1 MNGRRLDWIALSLAM
16 AESPKSI
23 PRVLSRFADPLEV
36 LHDPEENLRV
46 LGFGEE
52 AVEGLSS
59 GRFREMA
66 VKEEAGLDRLGG
78 RIISYE
84 DQAYPDLLKQ
94 IFDPPF
100 VLYGLGRIETLNEPA
115 VGIVG
120 SRHPTPYGRGAAHSL
135 ARELA
140 ARGLAVASGLA
151 EGIDTCAHSGAL
163 DSGRTVA
170 VLGTGLDVVYPRQN
184 RGLAKKIV
192 ASGCLVTEFPLG
204 ARPVG
209 HHFPQRN
216 RLISGLCLALIV
228 VEASLQSGS
237 LITARLALEQNREVL
252 AVPGNITSELSRGT
266 NELIQAGA
274 KPATCW
280 QDVVEELPA
289 AVRDSAWAAGRTEPD
304 RPSALGREERRVLGC
319 LRPDGLIHID
329 EIAVRT
335 DVPLPNLLA
344 VLLNME
350 LRGLVRQSPGK
361 FYQRSL

>member
-1 MNGRRLDWIALSLAM
+1 MSGRSVDWMALSLAT
-16 AESPKSI
+16 AESPRAI
-23 PRVLSRFADPLEV
+23 PKILSRFADPLEV
-36 LHDPEENLRV
+36 IHDSEENLRV
-46 LGFGEE
+46 LGFNEE
-52 AVEGLSS
+52 AIDGLSS
-59 GRFREMA
+59 GCFRQRA
-66 VKEEAGLDRLGG
+66 LKEEVELHRLGG

-84 DQAYPDLLKQ
+84 DQAYPNLLKQ

-100 VLYGLGRIETLNEPA
+100 VLYVLGRIEVLNEPA

-120 SRHPTPYGRGAAHSL
+120 SRHPTPYGRQAAHSL

-140 ARGLAVASGLA
+140 GRHLAVASGLA
-151 EGIDTCAHSGAL
+151 EGIDSCAHAGAL
-163 DSGRTVA
+163 ESGRTIA

-184 RGLAKKIV
+184 RGLAKKIA
-192 ASGCLVTEFPLG
+192 ASGCLVTEFPLA
-204 ARPVG
+204 ARPRA

-216 RLISGLCLALIV
+216 RLISGLCLAVIV
-228 VEASLQSGS
+228 VEASLKSGS
-237 LITARLALEQNREVL
+237 LITARLALEQNREVM

-289 AVRDSAWAAGRTEPD
+289 AVRDKAWAVGRSEPD
-304 RPSALGREERRVLGC
+304 PPSPLGQEERQVLGC
-319 LRPDGLIHID
+319 LRPDSLLHID
-329 EIAVRT
+329 DIAVRT

-344 VLLNME
+344 VLLDME